1 MKFEVSQKAVLYDPG
16 QKKFLFMKY
25 SGEQAKDKAWS
36 LVGGRMEDDENPISA
51 LKREINEE
59 LGGVEY
65 EIVRAIST
73 YVSNGTCRVGYL
85 VYYKGGEITLS
96 DEHEEFKWLS
106 KEEIEKEKDFHPG
119 VEQFIGAALEV
130 IQFGGY
136 LNDLQRLQADF
147 ENYKK
152 RMAAGQAEL
161 SAHLTRGI
169 VTDLIPILDN
179 FHAAIT
185 HVPKESE
192 GSPWVT
198 GITYI
203 EKQFEDVLANYGV
216 KPIDVKVG
224 DQFDPTKH
232 EALSHQDESGIKN
245 QELGNDVVAQVVQKG
260 YAINSQVV
268 RPAKVIVKN
277 HHS

>member
-1 MKFEVSQKAVLYDPG
+1 MSDETEKKETPEQPIEESIESPDVEETESVENLDTAEANEIEDGEATWEEKASEYLGD
-16 QKKFLFMKY
+16 
-25 SGEQAKDKAWS
+25 
-36 LVGGRMEDDENPISA
+36 
-51 LKREINEE
+51 LKR
-59 LGGVEY
+59 
-65 EIVRAIST
+65 T
-73 YVSNGTCRVGYL
+73 
-85 VYYKGGEITLS
+85 
-96 DEHEEFKWLS
+96 
-106 KEEIEKEKDFHPG
+106 
-119 VEQFIGAALEV
+119 
-130 IQFGGY
+130 
-136 LNDLQRLQADF
+136 QADF

-224 DQFDPTKH
+224 DAFDPTKH
-232 EALSHQDESGIKN
+232 EALSHEDESGIKN
-245 QELGNDVVAQVVQKG
+245 QESGRDVVAQVVQKG
-260 YAINSQVV
+260 YTINTQVV
-268 RPAKVIVKN
+268 RPAKIIVKN

>member
-1 MKFEVSQKAVLYDPG
+1 MSDETEKKEKLEQPVEESIKPTDFEETESIENLDSAEANSIEDGEATWEEKANEYLTD
-16 QKKFLFMKY
+16 
-25 SGEQAKDKAWS
+25 
-36 LVGGRMEDDENPISA
+36 
-51 LKREINEE
+51 LKR
-59 LGGVEY
+59 
-65 EIVRAIST
+65 S
-73 YVSNGTCRVGYL
+73 
-85 VYYKGGEITLS
+85 
-96 DEHEEFKWLS
+96 
-106 KEEIEKEKDFHPG
+106 
-119 VEQFIGAALEV
+119 
-130 IQFGGY
+130 
-136 LNDLQRLQADF
+136 QADF

-224 DQFDPTKH
+224 DAFDPTKH
-232 EALSHQDESGIKN
+232 EALSHEEKTADEKKDETKGHTISK
-245 QELGNDVVAQVVQKG
+245 VVQKG
-260 YAINSQVV
+260 YQIGDTIV
-268 RPAKVIVKN
+268 RAAKVIVK
-277 HHS
+277 

>member
-1 MKFEVSQKAVLYDPG
+1 MSDETEKKETLEPPVEESIKSTDVNETESIEDLDTAEANLVEEGEATWEEKANEYLID
-16 QKKFLFMKY
+16 
-25 SGEQAKDKAWS
+25 
-36 LVGGRMEDDENPISA
+36 
-51 LKREINEE
+51 LKR
-59 LGGVEY
+59 
-65 EIVRAIST
+65 S
-73 YVSNGTCRVGYL
+73 
-85 VYYKGGEITLS
+85 
-96 DEHEEFKWLS
+96 
-106 KEEIEKEKDFHPG
+106 
-119 VEQFIGAALEV
+119 
-130 IQFGGY
+130 
-136 LNDLQRLQADF
+136 QADF

-152 RMAAGQAEL
+152 RIAAGQAEL

-224 DQFDPTKH
+224 DVFDPTKH

-245 QELGNDVVAQVVQKG
+245 QESGQDVVSQVVQKG
-260 YAINSQVV
+260 YVINSQIV